1 MKAYIKQVNGNTY
14 VGKSDSNHWVI
25 FDTTMENNG
34 ANAGSSP
41 MEMVLMA
48 LAACSSVDVELILKK
63 KRELVD
69 WFDVSIDADRRD
81 EHPRVFTK
89 IKLSFRF
96 SGSNLSG
103 ESIQRALDLSFS
115 KYCSVAGML
124 NSTAQIDYSFE
135 IVK

>member
-14 VGKSDSNHWVI
+14 AGRSDSNHWVI
-25 FDTTMENNG
+25 FDTTQENHG
-34 ANAGSSP
+34 SNAGSSP

-63 KRELVD
+63 KREQLD
-69 WFDVSIDADRRD
+69 WFEVSIDAERRD

-89 IKLSFRF
+89 IQLNFRF
-96 SGSNLSG
+96 AGQSLNA
-103 ESIQRALDLSFS
+103 ESIQKALDLSFS

-124 NSTAQIDYSFE
+124 NTTAKIEYSFN
-135 IVK
+135 IIN